1 MVDESPGALYY
12 GVWMPDSFTEQRVG
26 GNEVKRKDHEAK
38 AQVAQLVLW
47 CRSSSVVVGVAQLCW
62 TLRDPHGL

>member
-12 GVWMPDSFTEQRVG
+12 GVWMPVSFTERRVG

-38 AQVAQLVLW
+38 AQVAQLVL
-47 CRSSSVVVGVAQLCW
+47 
-62 TLRDPHGL
+62 